1 MEGRRNA
8 ARRRGTF
15 AGLIVTALGC
25 AILFASTASGAP
37 RAVGDPSQQSAVNA
51 LEQAQVVVHT
61 YVNPTAVAT
70 RVGSRCWGEIRDRYS
85 LVFHGLTVAW
95 AEVDQEGW
103 CGNNTRI
110 TWQGGA
116 TYPKYHLG
124 AYCWSDDDTS
134 DTWLEYPAWRHAKN
148 TRQIGI
154 PTPVG
159 CIGLRTLHAHLRYA
173 ANGYWDRSY

>member
-1 MEGRRNA
+1 MLV
-8 ARRRGTF
+8 
-15 AGLIVTALGC
+15 GLAVVALGC
-25 AILFASTASGAP
+25 GVWFASTASGAP
-37 RAVGDPSQQSAVNA
+37 RPVGDPSQQSAVNE
-51 LEQAQVVVHT
+51 LEQAQVVLHT

-85 LVFHGLTVAW
+85 LVFHGLTIAW

-116 TYPKYHLG
+116 VYPKYHLG
-124 AYCWSDDDTS
+124 VYCWADTTTN
-134 DTWLEYPAWRHAKN
+134 DTWLEYPAWRHAQD

-154 PTPVG
+154 PTPLG
-159 CIGLRTLHAHLRYA
+159 CIGIRTIHAHLRYA
-173 ANGYWDRSY
+173 ANGYWDHAY